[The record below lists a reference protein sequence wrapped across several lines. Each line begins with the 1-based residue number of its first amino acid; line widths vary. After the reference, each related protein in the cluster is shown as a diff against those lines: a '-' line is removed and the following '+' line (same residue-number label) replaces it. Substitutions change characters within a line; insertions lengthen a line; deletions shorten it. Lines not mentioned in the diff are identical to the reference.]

1 MIGMTR
7 VLHKNYWNVMFILL
21 QNYVKDDRK
30 NKLKRVECHNMENKV
45 IVTNLFKTCQ
55 DCD

>member
-30 NKLKRVECHNMENKV
+30 NKRKKESGMSQHGK
-45 IVTNLFKTCQ
+45 
-55 DCD
+55 